1 MAVGAHL
8 GRSLVSDEDANGVIN
23 GLDFLRSVVVGSP
36 VKVGK
41 KVFVIEVELML
52 PSLPLGKAW
61 YREVHM
67 VCLESGTRCLLTNG
81 K

>member
-1 MAVGAHL
+1 M
-8 GRSLVSDEDANGVIN
+8 IN

-41 KVFVIEVELML
+41 KVFVIEVELDVAL
-52 PSLPLGKAW
+52 TSPRKAW